1 MVLLVQRSPTIYFQ
15 GFVLA
20 AVLDNRY
27 SAAYKIITTIIITIT
42 IIIVITKNNDNNN
55 DKYFYSTISMAL
67 CKTLRGTSSLS
78 ILIRED

>member
-20 AVLDNRY
+20 TVLDNGY

-42 IIIVITKNNDNNN
+42 IIIVITKNNDNDN
-55 DKYFYSTISMAL
+55 DEIFL
-67 CKTLRGTSSLS
+67 
-78 ILIRED
+78 